1 MELTSNEE
9 RLLKILFHLK
19 NKDVEVSLEKLEE
32 IKNKH
37 IKEDF
42 EWQPTINSL
51 SEKIF
56 IKIEKGIYTLTKEGY
71 SKILNIIKNKKR
83 KGSNKA
89 LIAFDKSEVYKIF
102 CEKVYGKYLCQM
114 NMATMKQID
123 CLIELLK
130 LNNDNNILDI
140 GCGVGKISEYISDLT
155 KAKITGI
162 DIADQVILKAQTRTK
177 NKINRINYIAEDFD
191 ELGFEDESFDRII
204 AIDTVYFSKNLFE
217 LVQRLKKIL
226 TQNGMMGIFYSQ
238 RINDNKYKKMLNKN
252 HTKFANILNDIG
264 LKYNAYDF
272 TEDEKNLWKDQLKV
286 VNEMKKD
293 FLRANELEIYNARI
307 RESSELIKYV
317 EDNKISRH
325 LYIIEKN

>member
-1 MELTSNEE
+1 MELTSDEE

-19 NKDVEVSLEKLEE
+19 NKDVEVNLEKLEE

-42 EWQPTINSL
+42 KWQPIINSL

-71 SKILNIIKNKKR
+71 SKILYVIKDKKR

-89 LIAFDKSEVYKIF
+89 LIAFDKSKVYKIF

-114 NMATMKQID
+114 NMATMKQINS
-123 CLIELLK
+123 LIELLK
-130 LNNDNNILDI
+130 LNDDSNILDI

-155 KAKITGI
+155 KATITGI

-191 ELGFEDESFDRII
+191 ELCFEDESFDRII

-217 LVQRLKKIL
+217 LVKRLKKIL

-238 RINDNKYKKMLNKN
+238 TINDNKYKKMLNKH
-252 HTKFANILNDIG
+252 HTKFAKTLNSLE

-272 TEDEKNLWKDQLKV
+272 TEDEKNLWKDQYKV

-293 FLRANELEIYNARI
+293 FERANELEIYNARV
-307 RESSELIKYV
+307 RESSEQIKYV
-317 EDNKISRH
+317 NDNRISRY